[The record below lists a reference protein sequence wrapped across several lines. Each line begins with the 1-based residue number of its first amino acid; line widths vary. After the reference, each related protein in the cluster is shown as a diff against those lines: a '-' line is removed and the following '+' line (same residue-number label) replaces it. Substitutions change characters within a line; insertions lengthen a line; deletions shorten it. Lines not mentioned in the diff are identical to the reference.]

1 MKPKF
6 KIISLFLVLCLAAG
20 LMPVVTLAAAAD
32 TGKAIQ
38 LADSGTAANIGGG
51 QADNIY
57 FGTYQQ
63 SSNGSGGYN
72 TDPVKWRVLANESGK
87 LFLISDQNLDV
98 FRYHAEKEDVT
109 WETSTMRSWLNGLA
123 ANQGDGEEAID
134 YSDDNFL
141 DTAFSVREQEAIAE
155 TEVVNDDNPLYGTE
169 GGNNTVDKIFLL
181 SIDEAENISY
191 FADNNSR
198 IATNTAYVADG
209 GKINSSRRDV
219 GTADYWYLRS
229 PALHA
234 YDVSRVYDNGY
245 VDDFGDYVNRPYT
258 VRPVFNLDLS
268 SVLFTSA
275 AAGGKSTV
283 GMDSG
288 LAAVGDY
295 NGNEWKLTLL
305 DGSRSFSVSG
315 AITNVSQNM
324 VSFSYS
330 NAQTGPNEY
339 ISAIIVVNGAITH
352 YGRILQ
358 LDGTVNGA
366 SGMINLT
373 LPTDVTSSSAKLYVF
388 NEQYNGDYRTD
399 YASGLMG
406 LEMPSIGSGTQDSR
420 QVELRST
427 DTHIQWKYTDEGEE
441 AWRNLAS
448 FDDLTGDKGQDG
460 QDGADGQ
467 DGREVELQA
476 ADGYIQWRYTGGT
489 WSNLIALSI
498 LQGANGAD
506 GADGEDGK
514 DGKDGITPQLRINAD
529 TNMWEVSY
537 DNGATWTSLNVNA
550 TGVDG
555 RDGADG
561 LTPYIGGNGNWW
573 IGDTDT
579 GIKAAG
585 TDGADGRDGADGLT
599 PYIGGIGNWWIG
611 DTDTGIKAAGTDGA
625 DGRDGVDGQDGA
637 DGLTPYIGGNGN
649 WWIGDTDTEIK
660 AAGTDGA
667 DGRDG
672 ADGQDGA
679 DGVGIADIRI
689 NENDELIVILTD
701 GTEKNLGK
709 ITGNDGVGITGATI
723 DENGELILTLS
734 DGTELNAGIVR
745 TEEAMQAMATV
756 NEQNSD
762 QTSLLYVFMG
772 ISGISFAGMIGMLI
786 YLLKKH
792 KSPVGK

>member
-98 FRYHAEKEDVT
+98 FEYHTENEDVT

-123 ANQGDGEEAID
+123 ANKGDGEEAID

-141 DTAFSVREQEAIAE
+141 DTAFSAGEQEAIEE

-181 SIDEAENISY
+181 SLDEARNTGY
-191 FADNNSR
+191 FADDNSR
-198 IATNTAYVADG
+198 ISTNTAYVADG
-209 GKINSSRRDV
+209 GKINISRRDA

-229 PALHA
+229 PALRS
-234 YDVSRVYDNGY
+234 YNVSRVYDNGF
-245 VDDFGDYVNRPYT
+245 VDDFGSYVSTSST
-258 VRPVFNLDLS
+258 VRPAFNLDLS

-275 AAGGKSTV
+275 AAGGKSTA

-288 LAAVGDY
+288 LGSVGDY

-339 ISAIIVVNGAITH
+339 ISAIIAVNGAITH

-406 LEMPSIGSGTQDSR
+406 LDMPSIGSGTQDSR

-460 QDGADGQ
+460 RDGADGLTPYIGGNGNWWIGDTDTGIKAAGTDGADGRDGVDGRDGADGQ
-467 DGREVELQA
+467 
-476 ADGYIQWRYTGGT
+476 
-489 WSNLIALSI
+489 
-498 LQGANGAD
+498 
-506 GADGEDGK
+506 
-514 DGKDGITPQLRINAD
+514 
-529 TNMWEVSY
+529 
-537 DNGATWTSLNVNA
+537 
-550 TGVDG
+550 
-555 RDGADG
+555 DGADG

-585 TDGADGRDGADGLT
+585 TDGADGRDGADG
-599 PYIGGIGNWWIG
+599 
-611 DTDTGIKAAGTDGA
+611 K
-625 DGRDGVDGQDGA
+625 
-637 DGLTPYIGGNGN
+637 
-649 WWIGDTDTEIK
+649 
-660 AAGTDGA
+660 
-667 DGRDG
+667 DG
-672 ADGQDGA
+672 ADGQNGA
-679 DGVGIADIRI
+679 NGVGIADIRI
-689 NENDELIVILTD
+689 NENGELIVILTD

-709 ITGNDGVGITGATI
+709 VTGNDGVGITGATI
-723 DENGELILTLS
+723 DENGELILTMS

-772 ISGISFAGMIGMLI
+772 ISGISFAGMIGMMI

>member
-57 FGTYQQ
+57 FGTYRQ

-98 FRYHAEKEDVT
+98 FEYHTENEDVT

-123 ANQGDGEEAID
+123 ANKGDGEEAID

-141 DTAFSVREQEAIAE
+141 DTAFSAGEQEAIAE
-155 TEVVNDDNPLYGTE
+155 TEVVNDDNPRYGTE

-181 SIDEAENISY
+181 SLDEARNTGY
-191 FADNNSR
+191 FADDNSR
-198 IATNTAYVADG
+198 ISTNTAYVADG
-209 GKINSSRRDV
+209 GKINISRRDA

-229 PALHA
+229 PALRS
-234 YDVSRVYDNGY
+234 YNVSRVYDNGN
-245 VDDFGDYVNRPYT
+245 VDDFGAYVSNSST
-258 VRPVFNLDLS
+258 VRPAFNLDLS

-275 AAGGKSTV
+275 AAGGKSTA

-288 LAAVGDY
+288 LGSVGDY
-295 NGNEWKLTLL
+295 NGSEWKLTLL
-305 DGSRSFSVSG
+305 DGSRGFSVSG
-315 AITNVSQNM
+315 AITNASQNM

-339 ISAIIVVNGAITH
+339 ISAIIAVNGAITH

-406 LEMPSIGSGTQDSR
+406 LDMPSIGSGTQDSR

-448 FDDLTGDKGQDG
+448 FDDLTGDKG

-555 RDGADG
+555 QDGADG

-585 TDGADGRDGADGLT
+585 TDGADGRDGADG
-599 PYIGGIGNWWIG
+599 
-611 DTDTGIKAAGTDGA
+611 K
-625 DGRDGVDGQDGA
+625 
-637 DGLTPYIGGNGN
+637 
-649 WWIGDTDTEIK
+649 
-660 AAGTDGA
+660 
-667 DGRDG
+667 DG
-672 ADGQDGA
+672 ADGQNGA
-679 DGVGIADIRI
+679 NGVGIADIRI
-689 NENDELIVILTD
+689 NENGELIVILTD

-709 ITGNDGVGITGATI
+709 VTGNDGVGITGATI
-723 DENGELILTLS
+723 DENGELILTMS

-762 QTSLLYVFMG
+762 QTSLLYVIMG

>member
-98 FRYHAEKEDVT
+98 FEYHTENEDVT

-123 ANQGDGEEAID
+123 ANKGDGEEAID

-141 DTAFSVREQEAIAE
+141 DTAFSAGEQEAIEE

-181 SIDEAENISY
+181 SLDEARNTGY
-191 FADNNSR
+191 FADDNSR
-198 IATNTAYVADG
+198 ISTNTAYVADG
-209 GKINSSRRDV
+209 GKINISRRDA

-229 PALHA
+229 PALRS
-234 YDVSRVYDNGY
+234 YNVSRVYDNGF
-245 VDDFGDYVNRPYT
+245 VDDFGSYVSTSST
-258 VRPVFNLDLS
+258 VRPAFNLDLS

-275 AAGGKSTV
+275 AAGGKSTA

-288 LAAVGDY
+288 LGFVGDY

-460 QDGADGQ
+460 ADGQ

-555 RDGADG
+555 QDGADGRDGVDG

-585 TDGADGRDGADGLT
+585 TDGADGRDGADG
-599 PYIGGIGNWWIG
+599 
-611 DTDTGIKAAGTDGA
+611 K
-625 DGRDGVDGQDGA
+625 
-637 DGLTPYIGGNGN
+637 
-649 WWIGDTDTEIK
+649 
-660 AAGTDGA
+660 
-667 DGRDG
+667 DG

-679 DGVGIADIRI
+679 NGVGIADIRI
-689 NENDELIVILTD
+689 NENGELIVILTD

>member
-57 FGTYQQ
+57 FGTYRQ

-98 FRYHAEKEDVT
+98 FEYHTENEDVT

-123 ANQGDGEEAID
+123 ANKGDGEEAID

-141 DTAFSVREQEAIAE
+141 DAAFSAGEQEAIAE
-155 TEVVNDDNPLYGTE
+155 TEVVNDDNPRYGTE

-181 SIDEAENISY
+181 SLDEARNTGY
-191 FADNNSR
+191 FADDNSR
-198 IATNTAYVADG
+198 ISTNTAYVADG
-209 GKINSSRRDV
+209 GKINISRRDA

-229 PALHA
+229 PALRS
-234 YDVSRVYDNGY
+234 YNVSRVYDNGN
-245 VDDFGDYVNRPYT
+245 VDDFGAYVSNSST
-258 VRPVFNLDLS
+258 VRPAFNLDLS

-275 AAGGKSTV
+275 AAGGKSTA

-288 LAAVGDY
+288 LGSVGDY

-315 AITNVSQNM
+315 AITNASQNM

-406 LEMPSIGSGTQDSR
+406 LDMPSIGSGTQDSR

-460 QDGADGQ
+460 
-467 DGREVELQA
+467 
-476 ADGYIQWRYTGGT
+476 
-489 WSNLIALSI
+489 
-498 LQGANGAD
+498 
-506 GADGEDGK
+506 
-514 DGKDGITPQLRINAD
+514 
-529 TNMWEVSY
+529 
-537 DNGATWTSLNVNA
+537 
-550 TGVDG
+550 

-585 TDGADGRDGADGLT
+585 TDGADGQDGADGKDGADGLT
-599 PYIGGIGNWWIG
+599 PYIGSNGNWWIG

-625 DGRDGVDGQDGA
+625 DGRDGADGQ
-637 DGLTPYIGGNGN
+637 
-649 WWIGDTDTEIK
+649 
-660 AAGTDGA
+660 DGA

-679 DGVGIADIRI
+679 DGKDGADGQNGANGVGIADIRI
-689 NENDELIVILTD
+689 NENGELIVILTD

-709 ITGNDGVGITGATI
+709 VTGNDGVGITGATI
-723 DENGELILTLS
+723 DENGELILTMS

>member
-57 FGTYQQ
+57 FGTYRQ

-98 FRYHAEKEDVT
+98 FEYHTENEDVT

-123 ANQGDGEEAID
+123 ANKGDGEEAID

-141 DTAFSVREQEAIAE
+141 DTAFSAGEQEAIAE
-155 TEVVNDDNPLYGTE
+155 TEVVNDDNPRYGTE

-181 SIDEAENISY
+181 SLDEARNTGY
-191 FADNNSR
+191 FADDNSR
-198 IATNTAYVADG
+198 ISTNTAYVADG
-209 GKINSSRRDV
+209 GKINISRRDA

-229 PALHA
+229 PALRS
-234 YDVSRVYDNGY
+234 YNVSRVYDNGI
-245 VDDFGDYVNRPYT
+245 VDDFGAYVSNSST
-258 VRPVFNLDLS
+258 VRPAFNLDLS

-275 AAGGKSTV
+275 AAGGKSTA

-288 LAAVGDY
+288 LGSVGDY

-315 AITNVSQNM
+315 AITNASQNM

-339 ISAIIVVNGAITH
+339 ISAIIAVNGVITH

-460 QDGADGQ
+460 RDGADGQ
-467 DGREVELQA
+467 
-476 ADGYIQWRYTGGT
+476 
-489 WSNLIALSI
+489 
-498 LQGANGAD
+498 
-506 GADGEDGK
+506 
-514 DGKDGITPQLRINAD
+514 
-529 TNMWEVSY
+529 
-537 DNGATWTSLNVNA
+537 
-550 TGVDG
+550 
-555 RDGADG
+555 DGADG
-561 LTPYIGGNGNWW
+561 LTPYIGSNGNWW

-585 TDGADGRDGADGLT
+585 TDGADGRDGADGQ
-599 PYIGGIGNWWIG
+599 
-611 DTDTGIKAAGTDGA
+611 DGA
-625 DGRDGVDGQDGA
+625 DGR
-637 DGLTPYIGGNGN
+637 
-649 WWIGDTDTEIK
+649 
-660 AAGTDGA
+660 
-667 DGRDG
+667 
-672 ADGQDGA
+672 DGA

-689 NENDELIVILTD
+689 NENGELIVILTD

-709 ITGNDGVGITGATI
+709 VTGNDGVGITGATI
-723 DENGELILTLS
+723 DENGELILTMS

>member
-57 FGTYQQ
+57 FGTYRQ

-98 FRYHAEKEDVT
+98 FEYHTENEDVT

-123 ANQGDGEEAID
+123 ANKGDGEEAID

-141 DTAFSVREQEAIAE
+141 DTAFSAGEQEAIAE
-155 TEVVNDDNPLYGTE
+155 TEVVNDDNPRYGTE

-181 SIDEAENISY
+181 SLDEARNTGY
-191 FADNNSR
+191 FADDNSR
-198 IATNTAYVADG
+198 ISTNTAYVADG
-209 GKINSSRRDV
+209 GKINISRRDA

-229 PALHA
+229 PALRS
-234 YDVSRVYDNGY
+234 YNVSRVYDNGI
-245 VDDFGDYVNRPYT
+245 VDDFGAYVSNSST
-258 VRPVFNLDLS
+258 VRPAFNLDLS

-275 AAGGKSTV
+275 AAGGKSTA

-288 LAAVGDY
+288 LGSVGDY

-315 AITNVSQNM
+315 AITNASQNM

-339 ISAIIVVNGAITH
+339 ISAIIAVNGVITH

-460 QDGADGQ
+460 RDGADGQ
-467 DGREVELQA
+467 DG
-476 ADGYIQWRYTGGT
+476 ADGLTPYIGGNGNWWIGDTDTGIKAAGT
-489 WSNLIALSI
+489 
-498 LQGANGAD
+498 D
-506 GADGEDGK
+506 GADG
-514 DGKDGITPQLRINAD
+514 Q
-529 TNMWEVSY
+529 
-537 DNGATWTSLNVNA
+537 
-550 TGVDG
+550 
-555 RDGADG
+555 DGADG

-585 TDGADGRDGADGLT
+585 TDGADGRDGADGQ
-599 PYIGGIGNWWIG
+599 
-611 DTDTGIKAAGTDGA
+611 DGA
-625 DGRDGVDGQDGA
+625 DGR
-637 DGLTPYIGGNGN
+637 
-649 WWIGDTDTEIK
+649 
-660 AAGTDGA
+660 
-667 DGRDG
+667 
-672 ADGQDGA
+672 DGA

-689 NENDELIVILTD
+689 NENGELIVILTD

-709 ITGNDGVGITGATI
+709 VTGNDGVGITGATI
-723 DENGELILTLS
+723 DENGELILTMS

>member
-57 FGTYQQ
+57 FGTYRQ

-98 FRYHAEKEDVT
+98 FEYHTENEDVT

-123 ANQGDGEEAID
+123 ANKGDGEEAID

-141 DTAFSVREQEAIAE
+141 DTAFSAGEQEAIAE
-155 TEVVNDDNPLYGTE
+155 TEVVNDDNPRYGTE

-181 SIDEAENISY
+181 SLDEARNTGY
-191 FADNNSR
+191 FADDNSR
-198 IATNTAYVADG
+198 ISTNTAYVADG
-209 GKINSSRRDV
+209 GKINISRRDA

-229 PALHA
+229 PALRS
-234 YDVSRVYDNGY
+234 YNVSRVYDNGF
-245 VDDFGDYVNRPYT
+245 VDDFGAYVSAPST
-258 VRPVFNLDLS
+258 VRPAFNLDLS

-275 AAGGKSTV
+275 AAGGKSTA

-288 LAAVGDY
+288 LGSVGDY

-373 LPTDVTSSSAKLYVF
+373 LPTDVTSSSARLYVF

-406 LEMPSIGSGTQDSR
+406 LDMPSIGSGTQDSR

-460 QDGADGQ
+460 
-467 DGREVELQA
+467 
-476 ADGYIQWRYTGGT
+476 
-489 WSNLIALSI
+489 
-498 LQGANGAD
+498 
-506 GADGEDGK
+506 
-514 DGKDGITPQLRINAD
+514 
-529 TNMWEVSY
+529 
-537 DNGATWTSLNVNA
+537 
-550 TGVDG
+550 

-585 TDGADGRDGADGLT
+585 TDGADGRDGADG
-599 PYIGGIGNWWIG
+599 
-611 DTDTGIKAAGTDGA
+611 
-625 DGRDGVDGQDGA
+625 
-637 DGLTPYIGGNGN
+637 
-649 WWIGDTDTEIK
+649 
-660 AAGTDGA
+660 
-667 DGRDG
+667 
-672 ADGQDGA
+672 
-679 DGVGIADIRI
+679 VGIADIRI
-689 NENDELIVILTD
+689 NENGELIVILTD

-709 ITGNDGVGITGATI
+709 VTGNDGVGITGATI
-723 DENGELILTLS
+723 DENGELILTMS

>member
-57 FGTYQQ
+57 FGTYRQ

-72 TDPVKWRVLANESGK
+72 TDPVKWRVLANENGK

-98 FRYHAEKEDVT
+98 FEYHTENEDVT

-123 ANQGDGEEAID
+123 ANKGDGEEAID

-141 DTAFSVREQEAIAE
+141 DTAFSAGEQEAIAE
-155 TEVVNDDNPLYGTE
+155 TEVVNDDNPRYGTE

-181 SIDEAENISY
+181 SLDEARNTGY
-191 FADNNSR
+191 FADDNSR
-198 IATNTAYVADG
+198 ISTNTAYVADG
-209 GKINSSRRDV
+209 GKINISRRDA

-229 PALHA
+229 PALRS
-234 YDVSRVYDNGY
+234 YNVSRVYDNGN
-245 VDDFGDYVNRPYT
+245 VDDFGAYVSNSST
-258 VRPVFNLDLS
+258 VRPAFNLDLS

-275 AAGGKSTV
+275 AAGGKSTA

-288 LAAVGDY
+288 LGSVGDY

-406 LEMPSIGSGTQDSR
+406 LDMPSIGPGTQDSR

-460 QDGADGQ
+460 QDGADG
-467 DGREVELQA
+467 
-476 ADGYIQWRYTGGT
+476 
-489 WSNLIALSI
+489 
-498 LQGANGAD
+498 
-506 GADGEDGK
+506 
-514 DGKDGITPQLRINAD
+514 
-529 TNMWEVSY
+529 
-537 DNGATWTSLNVNA
+537 
-550 TGVDG
+550 
-555 RDGADG
+555 

-585 TDGADGRDGADGLT
+585 TDGADGRDGADG
-599 PYIGGIGNWWIG
+599 
-611 DTDTGIKAAGTDGA
+611 
-625 DGRDGVDGQDGA
+625 
-637 DGLTPYIGGNGN
+637 
-649 WWIGDTDTEIK
+649 
-660 AAGTDGA
+660 
-667 DGRDG
+667 
-672 ADGQDGA
+672 
-679 DGVGIADIRI
+679 VGIADIRI
-689 NENDELIVILTD
+689 NENGELIVILTD

-709 ITGNDGVGITGATI
+709 VTGNDGVGITGATI
-723 DENGELILTLS
+723 DENGKLILTMS

>member
-57 FGTYQQ
+57 FGTYRQ

-98 FRYHAEKEDVT
+98 FEYHTENEDVT

-123 ANQGDGEEAID
+123 ANKGDGEEAID

-141 DTAFSVREQEAIAE
+141 DTAFSAGEQEAIAE
-155 TEVVNDDNPLYGTE
+155 TEVVNDDNPRYGTE

-181 SIDEAENISY
+181 SLDEARNTGY
-191 FADNNSR
+191 FADDNSR
-198 IATNTAYVADG
+198 ISTNTAYVADG
-209 GKINSSRRDV
+209 GKINISRRDA

-229 PALHA
+229 PALRS
-234 YDVSRVYDNGY
+234 YNVSRVYDNGI
-245 VDDFGDYVNRPYT
+245 VDDFGAYVSNSST
-258 VRPVFNLDLS
+258 VRPAFNLDLS

-275 AAGGKSTV
+275 AAGGKSTA

-288 LAAVGDY
+288 LGSVGDY

-315 AITNVSQNM
+315 AITNASQNM

-339 ISAIIVVNGAITH
+339 ISAIIAVNGVITH

-460 QDGADGQ
+460 RDGADGQ
-467 DGREVELQA
+467 
-476 ADGYIQWRYTGGT
+476 
-489 WSNLIALSI
+489 
-498 LQGANGAD
+498 
-506 GADGEDGK
+506 
-514 DGKDGITPQLRINAD
+514 
-529 TNMWEVSY
+529 
-537 DNGATWTSLNVNA
+537 
-550 TGVDG
+550 
-555 RDGADG
+555 DGADG

-599 PYIGGIGNWWIG
+599 PYIGSNGNWWIG

-625 DGRDGVDGQDGA
+625 DGRDGADGQDGA
-637 DGLTPYIGGNGN
+637 DG
-649 WWIGDTDTEIK
+649 
-660 AAGTDGA
+660 
-667 DGRDG
+667 R
-672 ADGQDGA
+672 DGA

-689 NENDELIVILTD
+689 NENGELIVILTD

-709 ITGNDGVGITGATI
+709 VTGNDGVGITGATI
-723 DENGELILTLS
+723 DENGELILTMS

>member
-57 FGTYQQ
+57 FGTYRQ

-98 FRYHAEKEDVT
+98 FKYHTENEDVT

-123 ANQGDGEEAID
+123 ANKGDGEEAID

-141 DTAFSVREQEAIAE
+141 DTAFSAGEQEAIAE
-155 TEVVNDDNPLYGTE
+155 TEVVNDDNPRYGTE

-181 SIDEAENISY
+181 SLDEARNTGY
-191 FADNNSR
+191 FADDNSR
-198 IATNTAYVADG
+198 ISTNTAYVADG
-209 GKINSSRRDV
+209 GKINISRRDA

-229 PALHA
+229 PALRS
-234 YDVSRVYDNGY
+234 YNVSRVYDNGI
-245 VDDFGDYVNRPYT
+245 VDDFGAYVSNSST
-258 VRPVFNLDLS
+258 VRPAFNLDLS

-275 AAGGKSTV
+275 AAGGKSTA

-288 LAAVGDY
+288 LGSVGDY
-295 NGNEWKLTLL
+295 NGSEWKLTLL
-305 DGSRSFSVSG
+305 DGSRGFSVSG
-315 AITNVSQNM
+315 AITNASQNM

-339 ISAIIVVNGAITH
+339 ISAIIAVNGVITH

-460 QDGADGQ
+460 QDGADG
-467 DGREVELQA
+467 
-476 ADGYIQWRYTGGT
+476 
-489 WSNLIALSI
+489 
-498 LQGANGAD
+498 
-506 GADGEDGK
+506 
-514 DGKDGITPQLRINAD
+514 
-529 TNMWEVSY
+529 
-537 DNGATWTSLNVNA
+537 
-550 TGVDG
+550 
-555 RDGADG
+555 
-561 LTPYIGGNGNWW
+561 LTPYIGSNGNWW

-585 TDGADGRDGADGLT
+585 TDGADGRDGADGQ
-599 PYIGGIGNWWIG
+599 
-611 DTDTGIKAAGTDGA
+611 DGA
-625 DGRDGVDGQDGA
+625 DGR
-637 DGLTPYIGGNGN
+637 
-649 WWIGDTDTEIK
+649 
-660 AAGTDGA
+660 
-667 DGRDG
+667 
-672 ADGQDGA
+672 DGA

-689 NENDELIVILTD
+689 NENGELIVILTD

-709 ITGNDGVGITGATI
+709 VTGNDGVGITGATI
-723 DENGELILTLS
+723 DENGELILTMS

>member
-57 FGTYQQ
+57 FGTYRQ

-98 FRYHAEKEDVT
+98 FEYHTENEDVT

-123 ANQGDGEEAID
+123 ANKGDGEEAID

-141 DTAFSVREQEAIAE
+141 DAAFSAGEQEAIAE
-155 TEVVNDDNPLYGTE
+155 TEVVNDDNPRYGTE

-181 SIDEAENISY
+181 SLDEARNTGY
-191 FADNNSR
+191 FADDNSR
-198 IATNTAYVADG
+198 ISTNTAYVADG
-209 GKINSSRRDV
+209 GKINISRRDA

-229 PALHA
+229 PALRS
-234 YDVSRVYDNGY
+234 YNVSRVYDNGN
-245 VDDFGDYVNRPYT
+245 VDDFGAYVSNSST
-258 VRPVFNLDLS
+258 VRPAFNLDLS

-275 AAGGKSTV
+275 AAGGKSTA

-288 LAAVGDY
+288 LGSVGDY

-315 AITNVSQNM
+315 AITNASQNM

-339 ISAIIVVNGAITH
+339 VSAIIVVNGVITH

-406 LEMPSIGSGTQDSR
+406 LDMPSIGSGTQDSR

-460 QDGADGQ
+460 RDGADGLTPYIGSNGNWWIGDTDTGIKAAGTDGADGKDGADGQ
-467 DGREVELQA
+467 
-476 ADGYIQWRYTGGT
+476 
-489 WSNLIALSI
+489 
-498 LQGANGAD
+498 
-506 GADGEDGK
+506 
-514 DGKDGITPQLRINAD
+514 
-529 TNMWEVSY
+529 
-537 DNGATWTSLNVNA
+537 
-550 TGVDG
+550 
-555 RDGADG
+555 DGADG

-585 TDGADGRDGADGLT
+585 TDGADG
-599 PYIGGIGNWWIG
+599 
-611 DTDTGIKAAGTDGA
+611 K
-625 DGRDGVDGQDGA
+625 
-637 DGLTPYIGGNGN
+637 
-649 WWIGDTDTEIK
+649 
-660 AAGTDGA
+660 
-667 DGRDG
+667 DG
-672 ADGQDGA
+672 ADGQNGA
-679 DGVGIADIRI
+679 NGVGIADIRI
-689 NENDELIVILTD
+689 NENGELIVILTD

-709 ITGNDGVGITGATI
+709 VTGNDGVGITGATI
-723 DENGELILTLS
+723 DENGELILTMS

>member
-57 FGTYQQ
+57 FGTYRQ

-98 FRYHAEKEDVT
+98 FEYHTENEDVT

-123 ANQGDGEEAID
+123 ANKGDGEEAID

-141 DTAFSVREQEAIAE
+141 DTAFSAGEQEAIAE
-155 TEVVNDDNPLYGTE
+155 TEVVNDDNPRYGTE

-181 SIDEAENISY
+181 SLDEARNTGY
-191 FADNNSR
+191 FADDNSR
-198 IATNTAYVADG
+198 ISTNTAYVADG
-209 GKINSSRRDV
+209 GKINISRRDA

-229 PALHA
+229 PALRS
-234 YDVSRVYDNGY
+234 YNVSRVYDNGN
-245 VDDFGDYVNRPYT
+245 VDDFGAYVSNSST
-258 VRPVFNLDLS
+258 VRPAFNLDLS

-275 AAGGKSTV
+275 AAGGKSTA

-288 LAAVGDY
+288 LGSVGDY

-315 AITNVSQNM
+315 AITNASQNM

-406 LEMPSIGSGTQDSR
+406 LDMPSIGSGTQDSR

-427 DTHIQWKYTDEGEE
+427 DPHIQWKYTDEGEE

-448 FDDLTGDKGQDG
+448 FDDLTGDKGQ
-460 QDGADGQ
+460 
-467 DGREVELQA
+467 
-476 ADGYIQWRYTGGT
+476 
-489 WSNLIALSI
+489 
-498 LQGANGAD
+498 
-506 GADGEDGK
+506 
-514 DGKDGITPQLRINAD
+514 
-529 TNMWEVSY
+529 
-537 DNGATWTSLNVNA
+537 
-550 TGVDG
+550 DG

-585 TDGADGRDGADGLT
+585 TDGADGRDGADG
-599 PYIGGIGNWWIG
+599 
-611 DTDTGIKAAGTDGA
+611 
-625 DGRDGVDGQDGA
+625 
-637 DGLTPYIGGNGN
+637 
-649 WWIGDTDTEIK
+649 
-660 AAGTDGA
+660 
-667 DGRDG
+667 
-672 ADGQDGA
+672 
-679 DGVGIADIRI
+679 VGIADIRI
-689 NENDELIVILTD
+689 NENGELIVILTD

-709 ITGNDGVGITGATI
+709 VTGNDGVGITGATI
-723 DENGELILTLS
+723 DENGELILTMS